1 MIDMSVFDTRHNS
14 FIRKPDWIWLSITSE
29 LGGQVPDACPLSGK
43 GRLGPGWI
51 TPNNYESRL
60 HSMAETAGRDRHDG
74 ADGAIKI

>member
-1 MIDMSVFDTRHNS
+1 M
-14 FIRKPDWIWLSITSE
+14 
-29 LGGQVPDACPLSGK
+29 PDACPLSGK